1 MRGRVQVARL
11 GQRGT
16 NGENLRGNAD
26 KVTPLLKGN
35 LFLVFLIQSTQ

>member
-26 KVTPLLKGN
+26 KVTPKLKGK
-35 LFLVFLIQSTQ
+35 LVPVFI